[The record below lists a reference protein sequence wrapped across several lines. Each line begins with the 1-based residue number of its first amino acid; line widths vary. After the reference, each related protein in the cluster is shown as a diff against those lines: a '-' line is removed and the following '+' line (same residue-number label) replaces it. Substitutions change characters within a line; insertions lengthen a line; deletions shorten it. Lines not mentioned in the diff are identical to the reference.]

1 LFNNNFSLQTSDLLL
16 LTFYKLAEKIITLG
30 VIAHVDHGKTT
41 LVDALL
47 QQGGA
52 FAAHEEVGELVMDSN
67 AQERERGIT
76 ILSKNCAIR
85 HEGIKINIV
94 DTPGHADFS
103 SEVERVLKVCDT
115 VLLLVDAQEG
125 PMPQTRFV
133 TAKALKL
140 GLKPIVII
148 NKIDKPGAN
157 IAKTHDQVFDL
168 FAELGATDEQLD
180 FPMVLTIAKQGIAK
194 LQESDESND
203 LTPLFDTIQE
213 KTELRVESAEEPLQA
228 LVYSLEYDNHIGR
241 IGIARVIRGK
251 LKTGTEI
258 ALARR
263 DGTLER
269 GRISKMF
276 IYQGLKKVE
285 AAEAAA
291 GEIVA
296 IAGFDDVTIGE
307 TFTDP
312 AKPEPLPVIEIGEPT
327 VSMTFNVN
335 TSPLA
340 GREGKFVTTRQI
352 RDRLHRELE
361 TNVGLRVEAIPDSD
375 SYKVSGRG
383 ELHLAVLVENMRRE
397 GFELAVGRPHVIL
410 HEENGV
416 KQEPIEQVVINLP
429 DEMSGVV
436 IEKIGKRKGEMR
448 DMHSAEGYTR
458 IEFEVPTRGLIGY
471 QSEFIR
477 DTRGE
482 GTLDHIF
489 LKYAEWR
496 GAIPARINGVLI
508 SQEQGVSMGYAL
520 ANLQE
525 RGTLFIGPQTEVY
538 EGMVIGEAS
547 RPGDM
552 VVNPLKG
559 KKLTNVRASGTDDAL
574 NLTPPRKLTL
584 ESAIEYVADDELVEV
599 TPTKIRLRKKLL
611 KEHER
616 RRDK

>member
-1 LFNNNFSLQTSDLLL
+1 M
-16 LTFYKLAEKIITLG
+16 AEKILTLG

-47 QQGGA
+47 RQGGA
-52 FAAHEEVGELVMDSN
+52 FAEHETIGELVMDSN

-85 HEGIKINIV
+85 HGGMKINIV
-94 DTPGHADFS
+94 DTPGHADFG

-133 TAKALKL
+133 TAKALAL
-140 GLKPIVII
+140 GLNPIVVI

-157 IAKTHDQVFDL
+157 IAKTHDQIFDL
-168 FAELGATDEQLD
+168 FAELGATDAQLD

-194 LQESDESND
+194 LKESDESTN
-203 LTPLFDTIQE
+203 LEPLFETISA
-213 KTELRVESAEEPLQA
+213 KTELRVGSAEKPLQA

-241 IGIARVIRGK
+241 IGIVRVIRGK

-258 ALARR
+258 ALAHR
-263 DGTLER
+263 DGSLTK

-285 AAEAAA
+285 ATEAEA
-291 GEIVA
+291 GEIVGV
-296 IAGFDDVTIGE
+296 AGFDDITIGE

-312 AKPEPLPVIEIGEPT
+312 ANPEPLPIIEIGEPT

-352 RDRLHRELE
+352 RDRLRRELE
-361 TNVGLRVEAIPDSD
+361 TNVGLRVEAIPHSD
-375 SYKVSGRG
+375 SYQVSGRG
-383 ELHLAVLVENMRRE
+383 ELHLAVLIENMRRE
-397 GFELAVGRPHVIL
+397 GFELAVGRPQVIL
-410 HEENGV
+410 RTENGV
-416 KQEPIEQVVINLP
+416 KQEPIEQVIANIP

-448 DMHSAEGYTR
+448 DMCSSEGYTR
-458 IEFEVPTRGLIGY
+458 IEFEIPTRGLIGY

-489 LKYAEWR
+489 LKYDDWR
-496 GAIPARINGVLI
+496 GHIPARTNGVLI
-508 SQEQGVSMGYAL
+508 SQAQGVSMGYAL

-538 EGMVIGEAS
+538 EGMIIGEAS
-547 RPGDM
+547 RPGDL

-584 ESAIEYVADDELVEV
+584 EHAIEYVADDELVEV
-599 TPTKIRLRKKLL
+599 TPSKIRLRKKLL
-611 KEHER
+611 IEHER

>member
-1 LFNNNFSLQTSDLLL
+1 M
-16 LTFYKLAEKIITLG
+16 AEKIITLG

-47 QQGGA
+47 KQGGA
-52 FAAHEEVGELVMDSN
+52 FTAHETVDELVMDSN

-76 ILSKNCAIR
+76 ILSKNCAIYHDAAPGNR
-85 HEGIKINIV
+85 LKINIV
-94 DTPGHADFS
+94 DTPGHADFG

-133 TAKALKL
+133 TQKALAL

-148 NKIDKPGAN
+148 NKIDKPAAD
-157 IAKTHDQVFDL
+157 IAKTHDKIFDL
-168 FAELGATDEQLD
+168 FAELGATDAQLD

-194 LQESDESND
+194 LKLSDESAD
-203 LTPLFDTIQE
+203 LGPLFETIRE
-213 KTELRVESAEEPLQA
+213 KTELRFGSPEKPLQA
-228 LVYSLEYDNHIGR
+228 LVYSLEYDNHLGR
-241 IGIARVIRGK
+241 IGITRIIRGK

-258 ALARR
+258 ALAKR
-263 DGTLER
+263 DGSLKR
-269 GRISKMF
+269 GRISRMF

-285 AAEAAA
+285 VEEAAA
-291 GEIVA
+291 GEIVGV
-296 IAGFDDVTIGE
+296 AGFEKITIGE

-312 AKPEPLPVIEIGEPT
+312 AQPEPLPLIEIGEPT

-335 TSPLA
+335 TSPFA

-352 RDRLHRELE
+352 RDRLYRELE
-361 TNVGLRVEAIPDSD
+361 TNVGLRVEVVPDSD
-375 SYKVSGRG
+375 SYKISGRG
-383 ELHLAVLVENMRRE
+383 ELHLAVLIENMRRE
-397 GFELAVGRPHVIL
+397 GFELAVGRPQVIL
-410 HEENGV
+410 REEAGTR
-416 KQEPIEQVVINLP
+416 QEPIEQAVISVP
-429 DEMSGVV
+429 DKMSGAV
-436 IEKIGKRKGEMR
+436 IEKMGKRKGTMQN
-448 DMHSAEGYTR
+448 MQSAEGYTR
-458 IEFEVPTRGLIGY
+458 LEFEIPTRGLIGY

-489 LKYAEWR
+489 LEYAAWR
-496 GAIPARINGVLI
+496 GSIPARVNGVLI
-508 SQEQGVSMGYAL
+508 SQAQGVSMGYAL

-547 RPGDM
+547 RPGDL

-559 KKLTNVRASGTDDAL
+559 KQLTNVRASGSDDAL

-584 ESAIEYVADDELVEV
+584 ESAIEYV
-599 TPTKIRLRKKLL
+599 
-611 KEHER
+611 
-616 RRDK
+616 

>member
-1 LFNNNFSLQTSDLLL
+1 M
-16 LTFYKLAEKIITLG
+16 AEKILTLG

-47 QQGGA
+47 RQGGA
-52 FAAHEEVGELVMDSN
+52 FAEHEAVGELVMDSN
-67 AQERERGIT
+67 EQERERGIT

-85 HEGIKINIV
+85 HEGMKINIV
-94 DTPGHADFS
+94 DTPGHADFG

-133 TAKALKL
+133 TAKALAL
-140 GLKPIVII
+140 GLKPIVVI
-148 NKIDKPGAN
+148 NKIDKPGSD
-157 IAKTHDQVFDL
+157 IAKTHDQIFDL

-180 FPMVLTIAKQGIAK
+180 FPMVLAIAKQGIAK
-194 LQESDESND
+194 LKESDESDNLD
-203 LTPLFDTIQE
+203 PLFKTICE
-213 KTELRVESAEEPLQA
+213 KTELRVDSPEKPLQA
-228 LVYSLEYDNHIGR
+228 LVYSLEYDSHIGR

-258 ALARR
+258 ALAHR
-263 DGTLER
+263 DGSLAK

-276 IYQGLKKVE
+276 IYQGLKKVDVTE
-285 AAEAAA
+285 ASA
-291 GEIVA
+291 GEIIGV
-296 IAGFDDVTIGE
+296 AGFDDITIGE

-312 AKPEPLPVIEIGEPT
+312 VNPEPLPVIEVGEPT

-340 GREGKFVTTRQI
+340 GKEGKFVTTRQI

-361 TNVGLRVEAIPDSD
+361 TNVGLRVETIPNSD
-375 SYKVSGRG
+375 NYKVSGRG
-383 ELHLAVLVENMRRE
+383 ELHLAVLIENMRRE
-397 GFELAVGRPHVIL
+397 GFELAVGRPQVIV

-416 KQEPIEQVVINLP
+416 KQEPIEQVIVNVP

-436 IEKIGKRKGEMR
+436 IKKMGMRKGEMR
-448 DMHSAEGYTR
+448 DMQSNEGYTR
-458 IEFEVPTRGLIGY
+458 IEFEIPTRGLIGY

-489 LKYAEWR
+489 LKYDDWK
-496 GAIPARINGVLI
+496 GPIPARTNGVLV
-508 SQEQGVSMGYAL
+508 SQEQGISMGYAL

-525 RGTLFIGPQTEVY
+525 RGVLFIGPQTEVY
-538 EGMVIGEAS
+538 EGMIIGEVS
-547 RPGDM
+547 RPGDI

-574 NLTPPRKLTL
+574 NLIAPRKLTL
-584 ESAIEYVADDELVEV
+584 ENAIEYVADNELVEV
-599 TPTKIRLRKKLL
+599 TPSKIRLRKKLL

-616 RRDK
+616 RREK

>member
-1 LFNNNFSLQTSDLLL
+1 M
-16 LTFYKLAEKIITLG
+16 AEKILTLG

-47 QQGGA
+47 KQGGA
-52 FAAHEEVGELVMDSN
+52 FAEHETVGELVMDSN
-67 AQERERGIT
+67 EQERERGIT

-85 HEGIKINIV
+85 HEGMKINIV
-94 DTPGHADFS
+94 DTPGHADFG

-133 TAKALKL
+133 TAKALAL
-140 GLKPIVII
+140 GLKPIVVI
-148 NKIDKPGAN
+148 NKIDKPGADV
-157 IAKTHDQVFDL
+157 AKTHDQVFDL

-194 LQESDESND
+194 LKESDESTD
-203 LTPLFDTIQE
+203 LEPLFEIIRE
-213 KTELRVESAEEPLQA
+213 KTESRVESSEKPLQA

-258 ALARR
+258 AIAHR
-263 DGTLER
+263 DSSLTK

-276 IYQGLKKVE
+276 IYQGLKKID
-285 AAEAAA
+285 AAEAEA
-291 GEIVA
+291 GEIVGV
-296 IAGFDDVTIGE
+296 AGFDDITIGE

-312 AKPEPLPVIEIGEPT
+312 ANPEPLPIIEIGEPT

-361 TNVGLRVEAIPDSD
+361 TNVGLRVDAIPNSD
-375 SYKVSGRG
+375 SYQVSGRG
-383 ELHLAVLVENMRRE
+383 ELHLAVLIENMRRE
-397 GFELAVGRPHVIL
+397 GFELAVGRPQVIL

-416 KQEPIEQVVINLP
+416 KQEPLEQVIINIP

-436 IEKIGKRKGEMR
+436 IEKMGKRKGEMR
-448 DMHSAEGYTR
+448 DMRSGEGYTR
-458 IEFEVPTRGLIGY
+458 IEFEIPTRGLIGY

-489 LKYAEWR
+489 LKYDDWR
-496 GAIPARINGVLI
+496 GSIPARINGVLV
-508 SQEQGVSMGYAL
+508 SQEQGTSMGYAL
-520 ANLQE
+520 SNLQE
-525 RGTLFIGPQTEVY
+525 RGVLFIGPQTEVY
-538 EGMVIGEAS
+538 EGMIIGEAS

-584 ESAIEYVADDELVEV
+584 ENAIEYVADDELVEV
-599 TPTKIRLRKKLL
+599 TSSKIRLRKKLL

-616 RRDK
+616 RREK

>member
-1 LFNNNFSLQTSDLLL
+1 M
-16 LTFYKLAEKIITLG
+16 AEKIITLG

-47 QQGGA
+47 KQGGA
-52 FAAHEEVGELVMDSN
+52 FAAHETVGELVMDSN
-67 AQERERGIT
+67 EQERERGIT

-85 HEGIKINIV
+85 HSDDSGNILKINIV

-133 TAKALKL
+133 TQKALEL
-140 GLKPIVII
+140 GLKPIVVI
-148 NKIDKPGAN
+148 NKIDKSGAD
-157 IAKTHDQVFDL
+157 IAKTHDKVFDL

-194 LQESDESND
+194 LQEADESTNLD
-203 LTPLFDTIQE
+203 PLFEIIQK
-213 KTELRVESAEEPLQA
+213 KTELRVDSSEKPLQA

-258 ALARR
+258 VLAQR
-263 DGTLER
+263 DGSLKR

-276 IYQGLKKVE
+276 VYQGLKKVE

-291 GEIVA
+291 GEIVGV
-296 IAGFDDVTIGE
+296 AGFDGITIGE

-312 AKPEPLPVIEIGEPT
+312 AHPEPLPLIEIGKPT
-327 VSMTFNVN
+327 ISMTFNIN

-352 RDRLHRELE
+352 RDRLYRELE
-361 TNVGLRVEAIPDSD
+361 TNVGLCVEEIPDSD
-375 SYKVSGRG
+375 NYKVSGRG
-383 ELHLAVLVENMRRE
+383 ELHLAVLIENMRRE
-397 GFELAVGRPHVIL
+397 GLDLAGGRPQVML
-410 HEENGV
+410 REENGV
-416 KQEPIEQVVINLP
+416 KQEPIEQAVANVP
-429 DEMSGVV
+429 DEMTGTV
-436 IEKIGKRKGEMR
+436 IEKMGKRKGEMR
-448 DMHSAEGYTR
+448 DMQSSEGYTR
-458 IEFEVPTRGLIGY
+458 IEFEIPTRGLIGY

-489 LKYAEWR
+489 LKYDDWR
-496 GAIPARINGVLI
+496 GPIPARTNGVLI

-520 ANLQE
+520 SNLQE

-538 EGMVIGEAS
+538 EGMIIGEAS

-552 VVNPLKG
+552 VVNPLRG
-559 KKLTNVRASGTDDAL
+559 KKLTNVRASGSDDAL

-584 ESAIEYVADDELVEV
+584 ESAIEYVAEDELVEV

-616 RRDK
+616 RREK

>member
-1 LFNNNFSLQTSDLLL
+1 M
-16 LTFYKLAEKIITLG
+16 AEKIITLG

-47 QQGGA
+47 KQGGA
-52 FAAHEEVGELVMDSN
+52 FADHENVGELVMDSN

-76 ILSKNCAIR
+76 ILSKNCSIR
-85 HEGIKINIV
+85 HGNMKINIV

-133 TAKALKL
+133 TQKALRL

-157 IAKTHDQVFDL
+157 IAKVHDQIFDL

-194 LQESDESND
+194 LQEND
-203 LTPLFDTIQE
+203 VSENLNPLFDLISTKIE
-213 KTELRVESAEEPLQA
+213 SRVDSPDGGLQA

-251 LKTGTEI
+251 LKKGEEI
-258 ALARR
+258 AIAKR
-263 DGTLER
+263 DGSIEK
-269 GRISKMF
+269 GRITKMF
-276 IYQGLKKVE
+276 IYQGVRKVE
-285 AAEAAA
+285 TAEAAA
-291 GEIVA
+291 GEIVG
-296 IAGFDDVTIGE
+296 IAGFSDITIGE
-307 TFTDP
+307 TFCEV
-312 AKPEPLPVIEIGEPT
+312 AKLEALPVIEIGEPT
-327 VSMTFNVN
+327 VAMTFHVN

-340 GREGKFVTTRQI
+340 GKEGKLVTTRQI
-352 RDRLHRELE
+352 RERLMRELE
-361 TNVGLRVEAIPDSD
+361 TNVGLRVEVIPNSD

-383 ELHLAVLVENMRRE
+383 ELHLAVLIENMRRE
-397 GFELAVGRPHVIL
+397 GFELAVGRPEVIL
-410 HEENGV
+410 KQEGEV
-416 KQEPIEQVVINLP
+416 KLEPIETAVVNVP
-429 DEMSGVV
+429 DDFAGGV
-436 IEKIGKRKGEMR
+436 IEKMGKRRGEMR
-448 DMHSAEGYTR
+448 DMKSEEGYTR
-458 IEFEVPTRGLIGY
+458 IEFEIPTRGLIGY
-471 QSEFIR
+471 ASEFIR

-489 LKYAEWR
+489 LKYDAWR
-496 GAIPARINGVLI
+496 GEIPARTNGVLI
-508 SQEQGVSMGYAL
+508 SQANGISMGYAL

-538 EGMVIGEAS
+538 EGMIIGEAS
-547 RPGDM
+547 RPGDII
-552 VVNPLKG
+552 VNPLKG
-559 KKLTNVRASGTDDAL
+559 KKLTNVRASGTDEAL

-599 TPTKIRLRKKLL
+599 TPSKIRLRKKLL
-611 KEHER
+611 VEHER
-616 RRDK
+616 RHAR

>member
-1 LFNNNFSLQTSDLLL
+1 M
-16 LTFYKLAEKIITLG
+16 AEKILTLG

-47 QQGGA
+47 KQGGA
-52 FAAHEEVGELVMDSN
+52 FAEHETVGELVMDSN
-67 AQERERGIT
+67 EQERERGIT

-85 HEGIKINIV
+85 HEGMKINIV
-94 DTPGHADFS
+94 DTPGHADFG

-133 TAKALKL
+133 TAKALAL
-140 GLKPIVII
+140 GLKPIVVI

-194 LQESDESND
+194 LKESDESTD
-203 LTPLFDTIQE
+203 LEPLFEIIRE
-213 KTELRVESAEEPLQA
+213 KTESRVESSEKPLQA

-258 ALARR
+258 AIAHR
-263 DGTLER
+263 DSSLTK

-276 IYQGLKKVE
+276 IYQGLKKID
-285 AAEAAA
+285 AAEAEA
-291 GEIVA
+291 GEIVGV
-296 IAGFDDVTIGE
+296 AGFDDITIGE

-312 AKPEPLPVIEIGEPT
+312 ANPEPLPIIEIGEPT

-361 TNVGLRVEAIPDSD
+361 TNVGLRVDAIPNSD
-375 SYKVSGRG
+375 SYQVSGRG
-383 ELHLAVLVENMRRE
+383 ELHLAVLIENMRRE
-397 GFELAVGRPHVIL
+397 GFELAVGRPQVIL

-416 KQEPIEQVVINLP
+416 KQEPLEQVIINIP

-436 IEKIGKRKGEMR
+436 IEKMGKRKGEMR
-448 DMHSAEGYTR
+448 DMRSGEGYTR
-458 IEFEVPTRGLIGY
+458 IEFEIPTRGLIGY

-489 LKYAEWR
+489 LKYDDWR
-496 GAIPARINGVLI
+496 GSIPARINGVLV
-508 SQEQGVSMGYAL
+508 SQEQGTSMGYAL
-520 ANLQE
+520 SNLQE
-525 RGTLFIGPQTEVY
+525 RGVLFIGPQTEVY
-538 EGMVIGEAS
+538 EGMIIGEAS

-584 ESAIEYVADDELVEV
+584 ENAIEYVADDELVEV
-599 TPTKIRLRKKLL
+599 TSSKIRLRKKLL

-616 RRDK
+616 RREK

>member
-1 LFNNNFSLQTSDLLL
+1 M
-16 LTFYKLAEKIITLG
+16 AEKIITLG

-47 QQGGA
+47 RQGGA
-52 FAAHEEVGELVMDSN
+52 FTSHETVDELVMDSN

-76 ILSKNCAIR
+76 ILSKNCAIYHDDASGNR
-85 HEGIKINIV
+85 LKINIV

-133 TAKALKL
+133 TQKALAL

-148 NKIDKPGAN
+148 NKIDKPAAD
-157 IAKTHDQVFDL
+157 IAKTHDKIFDL
-168 FAELGATDEQLD
+168 FAELGATDAQLD

-194 LQESDESND
+194 LKLSDESAD
-203 LTPLFDTIQE
+203 LGPLFKTIRE
-213 KTELRVESAEEPLQA
+213 KTELRVDSPEKPLQA

-241 IGIARVIRGK
+241 IGITRIIRGK

-258 ALARR
+258 ALAKR
-263 DGTLER
+263 DGKLER
-269 GRISKMF
+269 GRISRMF

-285 AAEAAA
+285 VEEAAA
-291 GEIVA
+291 GEIVGV
-296 IAGFDDVTIGE
+296 AGFDGVTIGE

-312 AKPEPLPVIEIGEPT
+312 AHSEPLPLIEIGEPT
-327 VSMTFNVN
+327 VSITFNVN
-335 TSPLA
+335 TSPFA

-352 RDRLHRELE
+352 RDRLYRELE
-361 TNVGLRVEAIPDSD
+361 TNVGLRVEVVPGSD
-375 SYKVSGRG
+375 SYKISGRG
-383 ELHLAVLVENMRRE
+383 ELHLAVLIENMRRE
-397 GFELAVGRPHVIL
+397 GFELAVGRPQVIL
-410 HEENGV
+410 REEAGTR
-416 KQEPIEQVVINLP
+416 QEPIEQAVISVP
-429 DEMSGVV
+429 DEMSGTV
-436 IEKIGKRKGEMR
+436 IEKMGKRKGTMR
-448 DMHSAEGYTR
+448 DMQSAEGYTR
-458 IEFEVPTRGLIGY
+458 LEFEIPTRGLIGY

-489 LKYAEWR
+489 LEYAAWR
-496 GAIPARINGVLI
+496 GSIPARVNGVLI
-508 SQEQGVSMGYAL
+508 SQAQGVSMGYAL

-547 RPGDM
+547 RPGDL

-559 KKLTNVRASGTDDAL
+559 KQLTNVRASGSDDAL

-584 ESAIEYVADDELVEV
+584 ESAIEYVSEDELVEV

-611 KEHER
+611 GETER
-616 RRDK
+616 RRAR

>member
-1 LFNNNFSLQTSDLLL
+1 M
-16 LTFYKLAEKIITLG
+16 AEKILTLG

-47 QQGGA
+47 KQGGA
-52 FAAHEEVGELVMDSN
+52 FAEHETVGELVMDSN
-67 AQERERGIT
+67 EQERERGIT

-85 HEGIKINIV
+85 HEGMKINIV
-94 DTPGHADFS
+94 DTPGHADFG

-133 TAKALKL
+133 TAKALAL
-140 GLKPIVII
+140 GLKPIVVI
-148 NKIDKPGAN
+148 NKIDKPGADV
-157 IAKTHDQVFDL
+157 AKTHDQVFDL

-194 LQESDESND
+194 LKESDESTD
-203 LTPLFDTIQE
+203 LEPLFEIIRE
-213 KTELRVESAEEPLQA
+213 KTESRVESSEKPLQA

-258 ALARR
+258 AIAHR
-263 DGTLER
+263 DSSLTK

-276 IYQGLKKVE
+276 IYQGLKKID
-285 AAEAAA
+285 AAEAEA
-291 GEIVA
+291 GEIVGV
-296 IAGFDDVTIGE
+296 AGFDDITIGE

-312 AKPEPLPVIEIGEPT
+312 ANPEPLPIIEIGEPT

-361 TNVGLRVEAIPDSD
+361 TNVGLRVDAIPNSD
-375 SYKVSGRG
+375 SYQVSGRG
-383 ELHLAVLVENMRRE
+383 ELHLAVLIENMRRE
-397 GFELAVGRPHVIL
+397 GFELAVGRPQVIL

-416 KQEPIEQVVINLP
+416 KQEPLEQVIINIP

-436 IEKIGKRKGEMR
+436 IEKMGKRKGEMR
-448 DMHSAEGYTR
+448 DMRSSEGYTR
-458 IEFEVPTRGLIGY
+458 IEFEIPTRGLIGY

-489 LKYAEWR
+489 LKYDDWR
-496 GAIPARINGVLI
+496 GSIPARINGVLV
-508 SQEQGVSMGYAL
+508 SQEQGTSMGYAL
-520 ANLQE
+520 SNLQE
-525 RGTLFIGPQTEVY
+525 RGVLFIGPQTEVY
-538 EGMVIGEAS
+538 EGMIIGEAS

-584 ESAIEYVADDELVEV
+584 ENAIEYVADDELVEV
-599 TPTKIRLRKKLL
+599 TPSKIRLRKKLL

-616 RRDK
+616 RREK